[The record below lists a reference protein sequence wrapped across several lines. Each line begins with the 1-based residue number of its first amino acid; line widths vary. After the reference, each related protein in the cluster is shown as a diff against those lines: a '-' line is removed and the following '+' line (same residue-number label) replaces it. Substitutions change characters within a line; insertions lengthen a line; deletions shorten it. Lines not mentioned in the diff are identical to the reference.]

1 MKKANLS
8 SILVATL
15 VLVFGVAARAQQAIF
30 LVRHADTVR
39 QEGIPDI
46 PLSDAGQRRAATLA
60 ALLKDSGINTIYT
73 TAMQRTIQTAAPLAK
88 LLRIEPKIQ
97 PQLSPGYKQTD
108 VDNFANLLRTEHRR
122 DVVLLVLHSNSG
134 PALIKALGY
143 STEIKIPETEF
154 DNLFVIVPKGEGFP
168 TLLRLRY

>member
-1 MKKANLS
+1 M
-8 SILVATL
+8 
-15 VLVFGVAARAQQAIF
+15 
-30 LVRHADTVR
+30 RHADTVR

-46 PLSDAGQRRAATLA
+46 PLSDVGQRRAATLA

-73 TAMQRTIQTAAPLAK
+73 TARQRTIQTAAPLAK

-143 STEIKIPETEF
+143 STEIKIPEMEF
-154 DNLFVIVPKGEGFP
+154 DNLFVIVPKGEGSP